1 MNPFRPTE
9 GVKPVRVSPFRLWG
23 ILLLFLF
30 FASYA
35 VWKSERFQNLI
46 QGVSQSRL
54 SEALGRSVTYQTVDF
69 RVFPPSVRLAAVR
82 VANDPRLTGSL
93 LAAEEVS
100 IGGGVSLVGRE
111 LRLGRIRALRPHIV
125 LVQFADGSWNLPPG
139 LSKPAA
145 TGSGSGLAVR
155 IGSILVQEGIFEFD
169 GRKMKFSGRLE
180 DFTAQLNSRPGNRY
194 QGSLVARRATIRV
207 ADSEAIVASL
217 SLRFTDDPKKGVVVD
232 DLRVDGKVGHI
243 HATGSIENPARP
255 HVVFDAAGD
264 VSVDEVER
272 IFHVELGF
280 SGEGRVRARVEVPTD
295 GPFRLTGRLESPK
308 ITAPPF
314 TLEEVSAN
322 VTASAES
329 LVAQIEHAGYSGGRA
344 SGSFRIANLAGKPQ
358 PMTLALEAQ
367 GVSVERFFG
376 DIGLKGT
383 GLSGAATIALG
394 LRWGE
399 GGITRADGGGSL
411 RIDPGS
417 AASLIPGRFGVPI
430 SGGGPISIVRGKIG
444 FEGVSVRMP
453 QSTVELTGGILIGKW
468 QPDFDYRLRS
478 RDLAEIDHVYQNF
491 LAAGGSKPAPLGL
504 GGSGEIFGHLGGRWT
519 EPDATAQVSAEDARF
534 AGVTFGSVR
543 GSVDMRDG
551 AFWFKPL
558 HVYEGEATLSLEG
571 MARYRVAPG
580 RPRFDLQASAKN
592 YPLSRLLQYLD
603 FSYPVDGKVSGS
615 FPVSGTP
622 DALTGGGP
630 IELVDAT
637 IWGQEISRLS
647 ARVVF
652 SPGRVALEDL
662 RAAVSGGG
670 MVGGRGAF
678 SMKDRTF
685 EAKLAGDVI
694 PLDAIAM
701 VREQTSDVSGK
712 LSFELTGSGSIDH
725 PDLHATA
732 SLSGAAFFGRPVPE
746 SAEPRLEVTMTKGVL
761 QAAAAVADRWSLKA
775 HGDLF
780 GKPAR
785 IDVALDAADLAALL
799 LLTPFPLPA
808 GRTGAVALAGSLT
821 LPDKPEGHPSGS
833 FTVTKARFDLPERP
847 GVLATSGE
855 VRISLGDGR
864 LTFDEFHAK
873 GEGTDL
879 KAGGS
884 IDLGRK
890 PVAMNLAVSGSLDA
904 ALLALEIPDLGL
916 NGRLALDVRAAG
928 TLDAPVLSG
937 TIRVENGRYRV
948 ASLSQ
953 FLDDINATLTFQGAR
968 ADLDGRAKL
977 GGGEVYASGGFRIE
991 KLALQDFRVTM
1002 QARRV
1007 ALRYPQDLRLLVDA
1021 DLVASGNGTKN
1032 DVRGEVTLLRGTYSK
1047 DFEVTLA
1054 DLVARSRPAG
1064 AIAAREAWKDQTTL
1078 EVRVVSSAAL
1088 EVRNN
1093 LARLTATVDLL
1104 VRGTIADPSV
1114 TGQITLD
1121 EGGRITFRDV
1131 RYDID
1136 AGTITFANAHG
1147 FAPILDIRAR
1157 AEVKGYDL
1165 IVSLVGT
1172 WPRIQTSFTSDP
1184 PLPDEQILGLLLTG
1198 SAPTARSGAGT
1209 TDTTSESIV
1218 SAGASIAAGAAASTL
1233 TRPTQRLFKL
1243 DRFEIDPVFTGG
1255 QLSDVRSTVGKQ
1267 IGPNLLVTTS
1277 QSFDTSKAPIFQIEW
1292 RVSDSVIVRALRD
1305 ENGVYLIDVRRRTRY

>member
-9 GVKPVRVSPFRLWG
+9 GVKAIRISPLRLWG
-23 ILLLFLF
+23 ILLLFLI

-54 SEALGRSVTYQTVDF
+54 SEALGRPVTYQTVDF

-82 VANDPRLTGSL
+82 VGNDPRLTGPL

-100 IGGGVSLVGRE
+100 IGGGVSLVGGE
-111 LRLGRIRALRPHIV
+111 LRLGRIRAVRPHIV
-125 LVQFADGSWNLPPG
+125 LVQFADGTWNLPPG
-139 LSKPAA
+139 LSKPASR
-145 TGSGSGLAVR
+145 GGSGLSVR
-155 IGSILVQEGIFEFD
+155 IGSVLVQEGVFELD
-169 GRKMKFSGRLE
+169 GRKMRFSGRLE
-180 DFTAQLNSRPGNRY
+180 DFTAQLNSRSGNRY
-194 QGSLVARRATIRV
+194 QGSLVARRATVRV
-207 ADSEAIVASL
+207 ADSEPIVAAL
-217 SLRFTDDPKKGVVVD
+217 SLRFTDDPKKGVTID
-232 DLRVDGKVGHI
+232 DLTVEGKVGRI
-243 HATGSIENPARP
+243 RATGSLENPARP
-255 HVVFDAAGD
+255 NLVFDAAGD

-272 IFHVELGF
+272 VFHVELGF
-280 SGEGRVRARVEVPTD
+280 SGQGRVSARVEVPTD
-295 GPFRLTGRLESPK
+295 GPFRLTGHLDAPR

-314 TLEEVSAN
+314 TLEDISAN
-322 VTASAES
+322 VTANAES
-329 LVAQIEHAGYSGGRA
+329 LVAQIERAGYSGGRA

-383 GLSGAATIALG
+383 GLSGGATIAVA
-394 LRWGE
+394 LRWAE
-399 GGITRADGGGSL
+399 SGITRADGGGSL
-411 RIDPGS
+411 RIDAGS
-417 AASLIPGRFGVPI
+417 ASSLVPGRFGVPI
-430 SGGGPISIVRGKIG
+430 SGGGPISIVKGKIG
-444 FEGVSVRMP
+444 FEGVSIRMP
-453 QSTVELTGGILIGKW
+453 QSTVDLTGGIVIGKW
-468 QPDFDYRLRS
+468 QPDFDFRLRS
-478 RDLAEIDHVYQNF
+478 RDLAEIDHVFQNF
-491 LAAGGSKPAPLGL
+491 LAAGGSKPAALGL
-504 GGSGEIFGHLGGRWT
+504 GGSGEIFGHLGGRWA
-519 EPDATAQVSAEDARF
+519 EPDATAQVSAEDAHF
-534 AGVTFGSVR
+534 AGVPFGSVR
-543 GSVDMRDG
+543 GTVDMRDG

-558 HVYEGEATLSLEG
+558 HVYEGDASLSLEG
-571 MARYRVAPG
+571 MARYQVAPG
-580 RPRFDLQASAKN
+580 RPRFDLQAAAKN

-603 FSYPVDGKVSGS
+603 FSYPVEGRVSGS

-622 DALTGGGP
+622 EALTGGGAF
-630 IELVDAT
+630 ELVDAT
-637 IWGQEISRLS
+637 VWGQGISRLNG
-647 ARVVF
+647 RILF
-652 SPGRVALEDL
+652 TPGHVALEDL
-662 RAAVSGGG
+662 RGAVAGGG

-678 SMKDRTF
+678 SMQERTF
-685 EAKLAGDVI
+685 EARLAGDAI
-694 PLDAIAM
+694 PLTAVAM
-701 VREQTSDVSGK
+701 IRTATSDVTGN
-712 LSFELTGSGSIDH
+712 LSFELTGSGSVDH
-725 PDLHATA
+725 PNLKATA
-732 SLSGAAFFGRPVPE
+732 TLSEASFFGHPVPE
-746 SAEPRLEVTMTKGVL
+746 NAQPRLEVAMTRGVL
-761 QAAAAVADRWSLKA
+761 EATAAVADRWTLKA
-775 HGDLF
+775 NGDVF
-780 GKPAR
+780 GKPAKV
-785 IDVALDAADLAALL
+785 DVSLDAADLSGFL
-799 LLTPFPLPA
+799 LLTPFQLPA
-808 GRTGAVALAGSLT
+808 GRTGSIAVTGSLT
-821 LPDKPEGHPSGS
+821 LPEKPDGFPSGT
-833 FTVTKARFDLPERP
+833 FAVTRARLDLPERP

-879 KAGGS
+879 KAGGT

-890 PVAMNLAVSGSLDA
+890 PVAMNLALSGTLDA

-916 NGRLALDVRAAG
+916 NGRLALDVHAAG
-928 TLDAPVLSG
+928 TLESPALSG
-937 TIRVENGRYRV
+937 TVRVENGRYRLT
-948 ASLSQ
+948 SLSQ
-953 FLDDINATLTFQGAR
+953 FLDDIDATLTFQGSR

-977 GGGEVYASGGFRIE
+977 GGGEVYASGSLRLE
-991 KLALQDFRVTM
+991 KLALQDFRVSL

-1021 DLVASGNGTKN
+1021 DLVATGNGTKN
-1032 DVRGEVTLLRGTYSK
+1032 DIRGEVTLLRGTYSK
-1047 DFEVTLA
+1047 DFEVTLSE
-1054 DLVARSRPAG
+1054 LFSRSRSVA
-1064 AIAAREAWKDQTTL
+1064 AVAAREAWRDQTSL

-1093 LARLTATVDLL
+1093 LARLTATIDLL
-1104 VRGTIADPSV
+1104 VRGTVADPSV

-1136 AGTITFANAHG
+1136 AGTITFANARG
-1147 FAPILDIRAR
+1147 FTPIIDIRAR

-1165 IVSLVGT
+1165 VVSLVGT

-1198 SAPTARSGAGT
+1198 SAPATRPGT

-1218 SAGASIAAGAAASTL
+1218 SAGGSILASAAASTL

-1305 ENGVYLIDVRRRTRY
+1305 ENGVYLIDIRRRTRY